1 MRQTFEFATAE
12 GVVRVERDYQEIN
25 VQGPVA
31 DESWRFTDGNGHEH
45 CYRGEKDPE
54 AERGGHYPTLV
65 YVPGP
70 DYYCTGC
77 NDEHEDYAVSH
88 YECRI
93 CGETVEPGS
102 REPRNPE
109 ALMLTRQAAHLDGEL
124 ITRERAEDL
133 LSAAET
139 ARHADGNE
147 YRISL
152 ATRAGA
158 LRPGREP

>member
-1 MRQTFEFATAE
+1 MHQTFEFPTAE
-12 GVVRVERDYQEIN
+12 GTVRVERIYQEIN
-25 VQGPVA
+25 MQGPVA
-31 DESWRFTDGNGHEH
+31 DESWRFTDSNGHEH
-45 CYRGEKDPE
+45 YYSDDRDPE
-54 AERGGHYPTLV
+54 ADRGGHYPTLV

-70 DYYCTGC
+70 VYYCGDC
-77 NDEHEDYAVSH
+77 GDEHEDYAVSR

-102 REPRNPE
+102 REPHNPE
-109 ALMLTRQAAHLDGEL
+109 ALVLTSQAAYLNGEL

-139 ARHADGNE
+139 ARHGDGNE

-152 ATRAGA
+152 A
-158 LRPGREP
+158 PGRP

>member
-1 MRQTFEFATAE
+1 MHQAFEFPTAE
-12 GVVRVERDYQEIN
+12 GTVRIERTYQEIN
-25 VQGPVA
+25 VEGPVA
-31 DESWRFTDGNGHEH
+31 DESWRFTDGNGHKH
-45 CYRGEKDPE
+45 YHSNAKD
-54 AERGGHYPTLV
+54 AERRGHYPTLV

-70 DYYCTGC
+70 EYYCGDC
-77 NDEHEDYAVSH
+77 GDEHEDYSVSH

-102 REPRNPE
+102 REPHNPE
-109 ALMLTRQAAHLDGEL
+109 AFVLTRQAAYLNGGF

-147 YRISL
+147 HRISL
-152 ATRAGA
+152 A
-158 LRPGREP
+158 PGRP